1 MRRALLGSLVVLT
14 LGCASLAHERE
25 LALQAWEARDQERAR
40 ECLRAGGQW
49 AAGACNFRAPS

>member
-1 MRRALLGSLVVLT
+1 MRRALLAILVVLT
-14 LGCASLAHERE
+14 LGCAPLASERE
-25 LALQAWEARDQERAR
+25 LARRAWDARDEERAR